1 MNSRIVFLTVLEAR
15 KSKIKSLESW
25 VSAEELLKTIEYLLK
40 NLLKKQTGVFSLCSH
55 MAEGGS
61 EVFNTC
67 FMRALIPFMR
77 TVLL

>member
-55 MAEGGS
+55 MAEGTKEISGLS
-61 EVFNTC
+61 FI
-67 FMRALIPFMR
+67 RALIPLIR
-77 TVLL
+77 ALSS